1 MIHVLS
7 HRCQADSEQ
16 GGHSAYGVG
25 AHVDDDVL
33 LVSPFHRFL
42 NLLQKDL
49 GDPSTQRV
57 HCLQKLQLERVVHGL
72 EQIVLKGKLNDR
84 RKKEPVIQ
92 VLIKT
97 TNPSQ

>member
-7 HRCQADSEQ
+7 HRHQADSEQ
-16 GGHSAYGVG
+16 GGHLAHGVG

-33 LVSPFHRFL
+33 LVSPSHRFL

-49 GDPSTQRV
+49 GDPSTQCV

-72 EQIVLKGKLNDR
+72 EQIVLKGKLNDK
-84 RKKEPVIQ
+84 KKERACD
-92 VLIKT
+92 
-97 TNPSQ
+97 SSAD